1 VVLHARILLHEV
13 LEEDTKLHEGEKSSW
28 LFVKEFCYTKLS
40 KKTRSYTKEKIFVVL
55 RESFFVVLRERILL
69 HEVLEEGTKLHE
81 GEKSSWFFVKV
92 SSWFFVK
99 EFCYTKFSKKA
110 RSYTK
115 KN

>member
-1 VVLHARILLHEV
+1 M
-13 LEEDTKLHEGEKSSW
+13 
-28 LFVKEFCYTKLS
+28 
-40 KKTRSYTKEKIFVVL
+40 
-55 RESFFVVLRERILL
+55 VLRERILL

-115 KN
+115 KKIFVVLRESFFVVLRARILLHEVRGEGTKLHEGKNHCGSS

>member
-1 VVLHARILLHEV
+1 MVLHARILLHEV

-81 GEKSSWFFVKV
+81 EKL
-92 SSWFFVK
+92 K
-99 EFCYTKFSKKA
+99 EYVWILN
-110 RSYTK
+110 R
-115 KN
+115 